1 MTMLCCQCVRD
12 KLCVKELHVTMSC
25 WQCVCVCD
33 KLRVDAEGRT
43 EVRSLTHSLTHSFL
57 HSLTKTLT
65 NEVHIFATS
74 DGAFVTQSIRQL
86 ATIVSLEALG
96 DVKVL
101 VLLLLAIARSIA
113 RGNLSQW
120 RLA

>member
-1 MTMLCCQCVRD
+1 MLA
-12 KLCVKELHVTMSC
+12 M
-25 WQCVCVCD
+25 CVCD
-33 KLRVDAEGRT
+33 KLRVDAEGADGG
-43 EVRSLTHSLTHSFL
+43 SLIDSLTHSFL

-74 DGAFVTQSIRQL
+74 DGAFVTQSIRRL
-86 ATIVSLEALG
+86 ATIFSLEALG

-113 RGNLSQW
+113 KGNLLPMAVGVSSSGPPFID
-120 RLA
+120 L